1 MFDELKEHSL
11 AFVLIKDWIPALI
24 TIFVGGLFATLL
36 LPRLQGRYA
45 ARQALAD
52 RRADLAGKAAV
63 GFRRYIMSWRR
74 LRQISELEGERAA
87 AQRTLDKAEKER
99 KDEFIAARN
108 AHKDAL
114 IETLCFM
121 KAGFSAD
128 LAEMIDRF
136 IEWDET
142 QANKRMT
149 ELAPL
154 DDWITWEK
162 NLLNLANGEARQG

>member
-1 MFDELKEHSL
+1 MFEELKEHSL
-11 AFVLIKDWIPALI
+11 AFVLIKDWVPALI
-24 TIFVGGLFATLL
+24 TIIVGGLFATLL
-36 LPRLQGRYA
+36 LPRLQGHYA

-74 LRQISELEGERAA
+74 LRQIAELE
-87 AQRTLDKAEKER
+87 AQRALEQRSLDKAEKDR

-108 AHKDAL
+108 AHKDEL
-114 IETLCFM
+114 IETLCYM
-121 KAGFSAD
+121 KAGFSAS
-128 LAEMIDRF
+128 LAGEIDRF

-142 QANKRMT
+142 QANLRLAD
-149 ELAPL
+149 LAPL
-154 DDWITWEK
+154 NQWITWEK